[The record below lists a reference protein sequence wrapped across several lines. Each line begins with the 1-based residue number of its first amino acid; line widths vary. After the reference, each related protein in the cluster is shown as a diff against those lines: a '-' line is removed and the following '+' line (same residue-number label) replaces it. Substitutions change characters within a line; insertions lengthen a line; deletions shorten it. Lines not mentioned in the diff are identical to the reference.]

1 MPRERSRDLKKEKF
15 WRRMIGGQARSGL
28 SISGWCRRHA
38 LQESGFHWW
47 RRELSRRDAAQQR
60 RRPRRRTSSF
70 VPVRI
75 AGPGGIEPAG
85 RSDRDRAVRRPA
97 RTSDGEKV
105 REGNVSKATLRHARA
120 GRALLHPFRVET
132 RLGALITRGRASPN
146 PGLSSMTPLGSW
158 GLSTSRSDGRS
169 FELPE

>member
-1 MPRERSRDLKKEKF
+1 MPRERSRDLKKETF

-47 RRELSRRDAAQQR
+47 RRELSRRDAGQPR

-75 AGPGGIEPAG
+75 AGPSAPAESNQPACQIEIVLSG
-85 RSDRDRAVRRPA
+85 DRRVRVIGPVDR
-97 RTSDGEKV
+97 
-105 REGNVSKATLRHARA
+105 
-120 GRALLHPFRVET
+120 RALADVLMLLEAP
-132 RLGALITRGRASPN
+132 PC
-146 PGLSSMTPLGSW
+146 
-158 GLSTSRSDGRS
+158 
-169 FELPE
+169 